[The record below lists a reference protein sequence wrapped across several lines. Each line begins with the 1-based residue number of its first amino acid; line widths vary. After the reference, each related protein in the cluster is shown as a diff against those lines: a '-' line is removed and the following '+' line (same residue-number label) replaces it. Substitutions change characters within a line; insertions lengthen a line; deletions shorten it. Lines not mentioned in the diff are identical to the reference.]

1 MPITFRSKH
10 SPDILMLEGNAREFI
25 RMMGHSETLPGSL
38 AHEDIAVALA
48 RLEAAVA
55 RGAEAPLAADR
66 KGGDVEDD
74 DSLEAPVSAAHRAGP
89 LLAMLRTAL
98 AEKDYVIWD
107 R

>member
-1 MPITFRSKH
+1 MPIIFRSKH
-10 SPDILMLEGNAREFI
+10 SPDILMLEGNGRELI

-38 AHEDIAVALA
+38 AHEDIPVALA

-55 RGAEAPLAADR
+55 RSPEIPLEADR
-66 KGGDVEDD
+66 KAARGEDD
-74 DSLEAPVSAAHRAGP
+74 DTREVPVSAAHRAGP

-98 AEKDYVIWD
+98 AEHDYVIWD